1 MDEARLLIGLTG
13 SIGAGKST
21 VAAIIEQHYPVL
33 NTDRIARDI
42 MEHDDA
48 VRDALTEE
56 FGVQAY
62 LSDGSLNRTFLAE
75 LVFEDE
81 KKLAMVNSIVHPPTV
96 LEVRRLAREFHAEGR
111 RLVFVESA
119 LIYEAGLDEEFDYIV
134 AVISDME
141 TALLRIM
148 KRDDLT
154 ERHVRRRMRLQLP
167 PEEKAE
173 LADFTIRN
181 NSTLEALEKST
192 NVILSILSRL
202 QPRPSE

>member
-1 MDEARLLIGLTG
+1 MAEAQLLIGLTG

-21 VAAIIEQHYPVL
+21 VAEIIEKQYPVL

-48 VRDALTEE
+48 VRGALTEQ

-81 KKLAMVNSIVHPPTV
+81 KKLTTVNNIVHPPTV
-96 LEVRRLAREFHAEGR
+96 HAVRRLAAEHHAEGR

-119 LIYEAGLDEEFDYIV
+119 LIYEAGLDGEFDYIV

-141 TALLRIM
+141 TSLRRIM

-154 ERHVRRRMRLQLP
+154 ERSVRRRMRLQLP

-181 NSTLEALEKST
+181 NSTREALERST
-192 NVILSILSRL
+192 NAILSIISCL

>member
-1 MDEARLLIGLTG
+1 MAEAQLIIGLTG

-21 VAAIIEQHYPVL
+21 VAAIIEKQYPVL

-56 FGVQAY
+56 FGIQAY
-62 LSDGSLNRTFLAE
+62 LSDGSLNRTFVAE

-81 KKLAMVNSIVHPPTV
+81 KKLTTVNSIVHPPTV
-96 LEVRRLAREFHAEGR
+96 LEVRRLAAEHHAKGK

-119 LIYEAGLDEEFDYIV
+119 LIYEAALDTEFDYIV

-141 TALLRIM
+141 TVLRRIM

-154 ERHVRRRMRLQLP
+154 ERSVRRRMRLQLP

-181 NSTLEALEKST
+181 NSSLEALEKST
-192 NVILSILSRL
+192 NAILSILSRL